1 MSNKKKILV
10 VADYVK
16 NHYIG
21 TRKGKVF
28 NRFLD
33 TNEGMFLKSLI
44 QDSFDKVGYEEV
56 PSYKT
61 VFSVPEVPNVIKE
74 NKKNPEL
81 SLYSTPSLQTIK
93 EYQDVLLDKI
103 YDYEPDVILITG
115 SISIK
120 SLFGK
125 GSIKAMR
132 TMPGKIEVKDKEFPY
147 FVTYSPSY
155 VRSNPNYLSLAKIDM
170 QHLGKFLKLGEKSLE
185 KSKVN
190 YTIMD
195 NSDADKVVKVIDY
208 ITNNF
213 GKSPETAV
221 AWDYETNSLSGTS
234 KTSKVI
240 TASISTKDHTGITF
254 PIDHPEKPWST
265 GDREKVVNAWIRFL
279 VSPIWKVGHNV
290 TFDMRQTKLVI
301 KPIQFKNTLDT
312 LVAYYIAVSQENKGG
327 RSLKDLALI
336 FTDMGNYDKQLDE
349 YKSWFNTG
357 FDTGKSKELKG
368 KFGKTTFVQKV
379 KAFLLNGEPIEDSD
393 YLDYLTDSQKM
404 VAFKTAKRLL
414 EEQDFPDKVHNEQEP
429 DEYMSYAWI
438 PYDVLAYYA
447 CGDVDATTRIN
458 VYLWDK
464 YISKVEDF
472 KNLYTLHYPELINS
486 LTNIETNGFALDAPY
501 LLDVKESFI
510 KKIAQLKKDMLNTP
524 EVKKTIALK
533 EKLYAKGI
541 KEKAKQKK
549 DRDEVAYKYYTDF
562 KDGASTEFNPKKK
575 FDMSY
580 ALFGAN
586 NYKLPIE
593 KKYIPDSVMKA
604 LRNKQISENDLDY
617 TSYSTGKDSLDLL
630 VKLYP
635 DFTFAKLVKEYVRL
649 EKLLTTYTDSLI
661 EKSDSNGVVH
671 GKFVSTGTA
680 TTRLSSNNPNMQNI
694 SKPSNNP
701 SDIDYE
707 YPIKRAFIPHYS
719 KGQDTIINLDFSSQE
734 AHLAAVIADDE
745 DMIGSFLNGEDI
757 HKATAALMYNK
768 PVEDVTKDER
778 FAAKSTT
785 FGLFYGMSPMAY
797 KDGKMVTDEK
807 TGVKREM
814 TVKEAEVI
822 FSKYFEGKP
831 KIKKAI
837 DEAQKFVEKNG
848 YITIPISGFRRNL
861 MDIYSNSYSKKQGAL
876 RQSFNTIIQG
886 GSAVISQLSIIN
898 IDKALRNSNY
908 NASLVGTVHD
918 SITLSCAHDDVDE
931 VITMA
936 KNIMENL
943 PLDIFQV
950 NYKGKKIHFPM
961 EAEADVGSSYA
972 YEFSYDKDDFYS
984 FKSTK
989 GFTDYY
995 KKIKKLEDME
1005 ESGLIDKD
1013 KLSLLIERFSKEK
1026 PKYQSVS

>member
-1 MSNKKKILV
+1 MSEKKKILI

-44 QDSFDKVGYEEV
+44 QDSFDKVGYSEV

-93 EYQDVLLDKI
+93 EYHELLLDKI

-125 GSIKAMR
+125 GSIKTMR
-132 TMPGKIEVKDKEFPY
+132 TTPDKLSIKDKEFPY

-195 NSDADKVVKVIDY
+195 NSDPDKVVRIINY

-213 GKSPETAV
+213 GKTPDTAV

-254 PIDHPEKPWST
+254 PIDHPEKPWSEQV
-265 GDREKVVNAWIRFL
+265 RKKVVKAWLDFL
-279 VSPIWKVGHNV
+279 ISPIWKVGHNV
-290 TFDMRQTKLVI
+290 SFDMRQTKLVI

-312 LVAYYIAVSQENKGG
+312 LVAYFISVSQDNKGG
-327 RSLKDLALI
+327 RSLKDLALL

-368 KFGKTTFVQKV
+368 KFGNTTFVQKV
-379 KAFLLNGEPIEDSD
+379 KAFLLDGALIEDSD
-393 YLDYLTDSQKM
+393 YLDYLTDSQKT
-404 VAFKTAKRLL
+404 VAFNTAKRLL

-429 DEYMSYAWI
+429 NEYMSYAWI

-458 VYLWDK
+458 KYLWDK
-464 YISKVEDF
+464 YIVKVEDF
-472 KNLYTLHYPELINS
+472 KNLYTKHYPELINS
-486 LTNIETNGFALDAPY
+486 LTNIEANGFSLDAPY
-501 LLDVKESFI
+501 LLEVKKSFI
-510 KKIAQLKKDMLNTP
+510 EKIAQLKEDMLTTP

-533 EKLYAKGI
+533 EKLYAKGLQ
-541 KEKAKQKK
+541 EKSKPKNE
-549 DRDEVAYKYYTDF
+549 RDDVIYKYYTDF
-562 KDGASTEFNPKKK
+562 RNGASTEFNPKKK

-586 NYKLPIE
+586 DYKLPVE

-604 LRNKQISENDLDY
+604 IRNKQISEEDLDY
-617 TSYSTGKDSLDLL
+617 TSYSTGKDSLELL

-635 DFTFAKLVKEYVRL
+635 DFKFAKLVKEYVRL

-661 EKSDSNGVVH
+661 EKADHKGVVH
-671 GKFVSTGTA
+671 GRFVSTGTA

-745 DMIGSFLNGEDI
+745 DMIGSFLNGDDI

-768 PVEDVTKDER
+768 PVDEVTKDER

-797 KDGKMVTDEK
+797 KDGKMITDDK
-807 TGVKREM
+807 TGKKREM
-814 TVKEAEVI
+814 TVKEAELI
-822 FSKYFEGKP
+822 FAKYFEGKP
-831 KIKKAI
+831 KIKQSI

-848 YITIPISGFRRNL
+848 YIKIPISGFRRNL

-876 RQSFNTIIQG
+876 RQSFNTLIQG
-886 GSAVISQLSIIN
+886 GSAVISQLSIVN

-918 SITLSCAHDDVDE
+918 SITLSCAREDVDS
-931 VITMA
+931 VIAMA
-936 KNIMENL
+936 KDIMENL

-961 EAEADVGSSYA
+961 EADADVGSSYA

-989 GFTDYY
+989 GFTAYY

-1013 KLSLLIERFSKEK
+1013 KFKLLLERFSKEK
-1026 PKYQSVS
+1026 SKYQSAG

>member
-1 MSNKKKILV
+1 MPKKKILIIS
-10 VADYVK
+10 DYIK

-21 TRKGKVF
+21 TKKGSTY
-28 NRFLD
+28 NRFLN
-33 TNEGMFLKSLI
+33 TNEGMFMKSLI
-44 QDSFDKVGYEEV
+44 QEQFDKVGYDEV
-56 PSYKT
+56 PSYKAI
-61 VFSVPEVPNVIKE
+61 FAVPEVPNIIKE

-81 SLYSTPSLQTIK
+81 SLYSAPPLQKINEYK
-93 EYQDVLLDKI
+93 ENLLDRI
-103 YDYEPDVILITG
+103 YEYDPDVVLVTG

-120 SLFGK
+120 SLFGS

-132 TMPGKIEVKDKEFPY
+132 TAPTKKTIKDKDYTF
-147 FVTYSPSY
+147 FITYSPSY
-155 VRSNPNYLSLAKIDM
+155 IRSNPNFLNLSKIDM
-170 QHLGKFLKLGEKSLE
+170 QHLGKFLKIGEKSLE
-185 KSKVN
+185 KSKVS

-195 NSDADKVVKVIDY
+195 NSDADKVVKAIDY

-213 GKSPETAV
+213 GKTPDTAV

-234 KTSKVI
+234 KNSRVI
-240 TASISTKDHTGITF
+240 TASISIKDHTGITF
-254 PIDHPEKPWST
+254 PIDHPEKPWNT
-265 GDREKVVNAWIRFL
+265 LDRKKVVDAWIRFL
-279 VSPIWKVGHNV
+279 TSPIWKVGHNV
-290 TFDMRQTKLVI
+290 SFDMRQTKLTI

-312 LVAYYIAVSQENKGG
+312 LVAYFIAVSQENKGG
-327 RSLKDLALI
+327 RSLKDLALV

-368 KFGKTTFVQKV
+368 KFGKTTYVQKV
-379 KAFLLNGEPIEDSD
+379 KAFLQDGVRIDDKD

-404 VAFKTAKRLL
+404 VAFNTAKRLL

-458 VYLWDK
+458 TYLWDK
-464 YISKVEDF
+464 YISKVDDF
-472 KNLYTLHYPELINS
+472 VNLYTNHYPELINS
-486 LTNIETNGFALDAPY
+486 LTNIEANGFALDKDF
-501 LLDVKESFI
+501 LLNVKKEFI
-510 KKIAQLKKDMLNTP
+510 SKLETIEKEMLKTP

-533 EKLYAKGI
+533 EKRFSLGL
-541 KEKAKQKK
+541 KEVPKK
-549 DRDEVAYKYYTDF
+549 PAERDEVYYKYY
-562 KDGASTEFNPKKK
+562 KDYRDGKSTIFEPSKK
-575 FDMSY
+575 FDMGY

-586 NYKLPIE
+586 NYKMPIE

-604 LRNKQISENDLDY
+604 LRNKQITEDDLDY
-617 TSYSTGKDSLDLL
+617 TKYSTGKDSLDYL
-630 VKLYP
+630 VKMYP
-635 DFTFAKLVKEYVRL
+635 DFKFASLVKEYVRL
-649 EKLLTTYTDSLI
+649 SKLLSTYTDSLI
-661 EKSDSNGVVH
+661 DKADSDGVVH

-701 SDIDYE
+701 NDLDYD
-707 YPIKRAFIPHYS
+707 YPIKRAFIPHYK

-745 DMIGSFLNGEDI
+745 DMIGSFLNGDDI

-768 PVEDVTKDER
+768 SVDEVTKDER

-797 KDGKMVTDEK
+797 KDGKMVTDPK
-807 TGVKREM
+807 TGKKREM
-814 TVKEAEVI
+814 TVKEAEEI
-822 FSKYFEGKP
+822 FAKYFEGKP
-831 KIKKAI
+831 KIKQSI
-837 DEAQKFVEKNG
+837 DLAQKFVEKNG
-848 YITIPISGFRRNL
+848 YIKIPISGFRRNL

-876 RQSFNTIIQG
+876 RQSFNTLIQG
-886 GSAVISQLSIIN
+886 GSAVISQLSIIA

-918 SITLSCAHDDVDE
+918 SITLSCARNDVDDV
-931 VITMA
+931 VTMA

-943 PLDIFQV
+943 PLDIFNV
-950 NYKGKKIHFPM
+950 NYKGHKIHFPM

-972 YEFSYDKDDFYS
+972 YEFSYDKEDFYS

-1005 ESGLIDKD
+1005 ESGIITKEQ
-1013 KLSLLIERFSKEK
+1013 LSLLVDRISKEK
-1026 PKYQSVS
+1026 YKFQSVG